1 MNKLIGITGGMSS
14 GKTTLCKKLIELNPD
29 YIYIDVDDFRRSLYK
44 NNEYIQELKS
54 KIIEL
59 KQYKEIDSLILN
71 KHIYYDKEN
80 MNKYKETLYNYLFKY
95 LNEFNNKTLLVDW
108 ALIVNDNLLDKFN
121 KIVYLDI
128 SEGIRLSRL
137 NDSDLSKEEI
147 LRRF

>member
-80 MNKYKETLYNYLFKY
+80 MNKYKENKLQEKSVEAEPEKENDDRNEHNVGN
-95 LNEFNNKTLLVDW
+95 LNNNEEYFQKT
-108 ALIVNDNLLDKFN
+108 NDILNQIKD
-121 KIVYLDI
+121 YLDN
-128 SEGIRLSRL
+128 EKK
-137 NDSDLSKEEI
+137 DLD
-147 LRRF
+147 